1 MKPNQEIEKQTSR
14 IADAIVELVEGA
26 DVFVLLTQIDRE
38 ISGFAKKT
46 APSWSKTINHKDRE
60 LLLWDGMTEAGAAAL
75 GHVIFGGKV
84 AIQAVEAPL
93 YLVDECV
100 LENENWWPIALLPA
114 RAATLHARNN
124 VLMRVSSKFLDYY
137 VERTAAE
144 GLSGYRL
151 LTPSSVASTADRFSF
166 G

>member
-14 IADAIVELVEGA
+14 IADAIVELVEGT
-26 DVFVLLTQIDRE
+26 DGFVLLTQIDRD

-46 APSWSKTINHKDRE
+46 PPSWSKTITHEDRE

-75 GHVIFGGKV
+75 GRVIFGGRV
-84 AIQAVEAPL
+84 AIQAVDARL
-93 YLVDECV
+93 YLLDEGV
-100 LENENWWPIALLPA
+100 PQEENWWPIVLLPLS
-114 RAATLHARNN
+114 AANLQARNN

-137 VERTAAE
+137 VKRTAAE

-151 LTPSSVASTADRFSF
+151 LTPSFVAYTADRFSAT
-166 G
+166 